1 MQGRGCKV
9 ADAGLLPGREWKGD
23 AEMKVPYGRM
33 LKTVGLGFVLVAAVH
48 FAIPPSAAAS
58 CTCSTVSYATNTPP
72 GTGTSC
78 SSATSS
84 LQSKIQDSEI
94 AACAPYN
101 FCHLQPIVITSPC
114 QGTNGSYTVGGYQR
128 YSCYI
133 GTTCPNGY

>member
-1 MQGRGCKV
+1 M
-9 ADAGLLPGREWKGD
+9 KGD

-58 CTCSTVSYATNTPP
+58 CTCSTVSYTTNTLS

-101 FCHLQPIVITSPC
+101 FCHLQPIVINSPC
-114 QGTNGSYTVGGYQR
+114 TGGSGSYSVGGYQR

-133 GTTCPNGY
+133 GTACPNGY